1 MITEIV
7 SLGTGAGT
15 VDNVKP
21 GGLVAIGTKLDPNLT
36 RGDSFIEIGRA
47 HV

>member
-1 MITEIV
+1 MKRKILYEPLITEIV

-21 GGLVAIGTKLDPNLT
+21 GGLNCN
-36 RGDSFIEIGRA
+36 RN
-47 HV
+47 